1 MVASRWFMAWLGRS
15 IALGF
20 LLSPPA
26 HGSELSKS
34 VHESPAKSPLNSP
47 TLGDFDL
54 GSPPNG
60 ATGGAFAQV
69 PRPEEPPSLE
79 PLPEP
84 QLPPVTPPSEDI
96 LEIPTP
102 PPIDPPT
109 DIPETIVVERFEF
122 LGNTVFSD
130 EELAA
135 ATASYINRPITINE
149 LYEARSL
156 VNQRY
161 LEAGYATSGAFIPPQ
176 RLQEGVVVVQVVE
189 GTLEAIDIRGL
200 DRVNDG
206 YIRSRIE
213 LATTT
218 PLNVDRL
225 LEGLRLLQ
233 LDPLIENL
241 SAELAAGPRLGT
253 SLLTVEVIEADTDD
267 VFVQVDNNRSPSV
280 GSDRAQLEL
289 RELNVAGSGE
299 AIDLAYEHTD
309 GSDALDGSARFFLNP
324 RNGTLEFNAGVSR
337 GEIIEEPFD
346 ELNINATGNF
356 LELTYR
362 QPILRTPTEE
372 LALGITA
379 SRQEVQS
386 RISLP
391 EIAGGGIPLTLGGAD
406 ENGFTRVTTVRFFQE
421 WTQQSD
427 RQVFAV
433 RSQFSLGLDALGSTV
448 NNDGRPDSRFLA
460 WRGQTQWVR
469 LLAAD
474 TLLLLRSDLQ
484 LADDSLMSLE
494 QYGLG
499 GQQTV
504 RGYRQDLLLTDNALL
519 ASAEVRLPILRVRE
533 WDGVLQIAP
542 FIDFGTAWNVDLQDP
557 DPQTLVGIGAGLV
570 WRQER
575 LSARLD
581 VGFPL
586 VDVEA
591 RERTWQENGVYF
603 SIVFNPF

>member
-1 MVASRWFMAWLGRS
+1 MLASCWFITWLRRS
-15 IALGF
+15 IVLTI
-20 LLSPPA
+20 LL
-26 HGSELSKS
+26 LI
-34 VHESPAKSPLNSP
+34 SPAAYSAKLNKSADKSTAVVNSQ
-47 TLGDFDL
+47 LI
-54 GSPPNG
+54 
-60 ATGGAFAQV
+60 AQIP

-84 QLPPVTPPSEDI
+84 QISPPPDDDVLD
-96 LEIPTP
+96 IPTP
-102 PPIDPPT
+102 PPIAPSQ
-109 DIPETIVVERFEF
+109 DIPDTIVVERFEF

-135 ATASYINRPITINE
+135 ATAAYINRPITIDE
-149 LYEARSL
+149 LYDARSI

-161 LEAGYATSGAFIPPQ
+161 LDAGYATSGAFIPPQ
-176 RLQEGVVVVQVVE
+176 LLQERVVVVQVVE

-200 DRVNDG
+200 DRVNDA
-206 YIRSRIE
+206 YVRSRIE
-213 LATTT
+213 LAATT
-218 PLNVDRL
+218 PLNVDQL

-253 SLLTVEVIEADTDD
+253 SLLTVNVIEADTDD

-280 GSDRAQLEL
+280 GSDRVQLSL
-289 RELNVAGSGE
+289 QELNVAGAGE
-299 AIDLAYEHTD
+299 AIDFSYEHTE
-309 GSDALDGSARFFLNP
+309 GSDALDATARFFLNP
-324 RNGTLEFNAGVSR
+324 RDGTLEFSTGVSR
-337 GEIIEEPFD
+337 GEIVEAPFD
-346 ELNINATGNF
+346 ELNINANGNF

-362 QPILRTPTEE
+362 QPIVRTPTEE
-372 LALGITA
+372 LALGVTA

-391 EIAGGGIPLTLGGAD
+391 EIAGGDIPLTLGGANED
-406 ENGFTRVTTVRFFQE
+406 GFTRVTALRFFQE

-427 RQVFAV
+427 RQVLAV

-448 NNDGRPDSRFLA
+448 NDDGRADSRFLA
-460 WRGQTQWVR
+460 WRGQTQFVR
-469 LLAAD
+469 LLAPD

-499 GQQTV
+499 GQQTI
-504 RGYRQDLLLTDNALL
+504 RGYRQDVLLTDSALL
-519 ASAEVRLPILRVRE
+519 ASAEVRLPILRIRE
-533 WDGVLQIAP
+533 LEGVLQVAP
-542 FIDFGTAWNVDLQDP
+542 FIDFGTAWNVDLEDP

-575 LSARLD
+575 LTARLD
-581 VGFPL
+581 IGIPL
-586 VDVEA
+586 VEVEA

>member
-1 MVASRWFMAWLGRS
+1 MVASCWFIALLRRS
-15 IALGF
+15 IVLTI
-20 LLSPPA
+20 LLLISPSVYSA
-26 HGSELSKS
+26 ELNKS
-34 VHESPAKSPLNSP
+34 ADKSSTVVNSR
-47 TLGDFDL
+47 FI
-54 GSPPNG
+54 
-60 ATGGAFAQV
+60 AQIP

-84 QLPPVTPPSEDI
+84 QLPPPPDTI
-96 LEIPTP
+96 LDIPTP
-102 PPIDPPT
+102 PPIAPT
-109 DIPETIVVERFEF
+109 EDIPETIVVERFEF

-130 EELAA
+130 EELAT
-135 ATASYINRPITINE
+135 ATTEYINRPITIDE
-149 LYEARSL
+149 LYEARSI

-176 RLQEGVVVVQVVE
+176 RLQEGVVVVQVIE

-206 YIRSRIE
+206 YVRSRIE
-213 LATTT
+213 LAATT

-225 LEGLRLLQ
+225 LQGLRLLQ

-253 SLLTVEVIEADTDD
+253 SLLTVNVIEADTDD

-280 GSDRAQLEL
+280 GSDRVQLEL

-299 AIDLAYEHTD
+299 AIDFTYEHTE
-309 GSDALDGSARFFLNP
+309 GSDALEGSARFFLNP
-324 RNGTLEFNAGVSR
+324 RNGTLAFSTGVAR

-346 ELNINATGNF
+346 ELNINANSNY

-362 QPILRTPTEE
+362 QPIVRTPTQEF
-372 LALGITA
+372 ALGITA

-391 EIAGGGIPLTLGGAD
+391 EIAGGDIPLTLGGANED
-406 ENGFTRVTTVRFFQE
+406 GFSRVTAVRFFQE

-460 WRGQTQWVR
+460 WRGQTQFVR
-469 LLAAD
+469 LLAPD

-484 LADDSLMSLE
+484 VADDSLMSLE

-499 GQQTV
+499 GQQTI
-504 RGYRQDLLLTDNALL
+504 RGYRQDVLLTDSALL

-533 WDGVLQIAP
+533 LEGVLQVAP
-542 FIDFGTAWNVDLQDP
+542 FIDFGTAWNVDLEDP

-575 LSARLD
+575 LTARLD
-581 VGFPL
+581 IGIPL
-586 VDVEA
+586 VEVEA